1 MQNHR
6 LARRAFTL
14 IELLVVIAIIA
25 ILAAIL
31 FPVFA
36 QAKAA
41 AKASADL
48 SNTKQ
53 INLGVI
59 QYTSDSDDTYARN
72 WNNDVFTTYAIGN
85 GADRYHWMDAVYPYI
100 KSADIFKS
108 PSATIAGSS
117 GGGRYKNGS
126 YVPRDQIASKGDNAA
141 NGTGGT
147 LTTRFGSYAVNAAY
161 WGTGVAGEPLGCAT
175 FGKDGGSPRTTT
187 SIDDPA
193 GTVFMVNG
201 NGSFQFDW
209 PSIASQPTKVV
220 GTGNSQSLSWG
231 DNSYDINATQEGA
244 IIFPNNG
251 RTNVGFPDGHSKSSA
266 PGAMLKKNTVVGTTT
281 YGALSMFTAEQD

>member
-1 MQNHR
+1 MQNQR

-48 SNTKQ
+48 SNVKQ
-53 INLGVI
+53 INLGII
-59 QYTSDSDDTYARN
+59 QYAGDSDDTYARN
-72 WNNDVFTTYAIGN
+72 WNNDVFTTYAAGV

-100 KSADIFKS
+100 KSADIFKG
-108 PSATIAGSS
+108 PTANIVGNHAT
-117 GGGRYKNGS
+117 
-126 YVPRDQIASKGDNAA
+126 YVPRAQIPQLGDDAT
-141 NGTGGT
+141 NGAGGT
-147 LTTRFGSYAVNAAY
+147 RTTRFGSYGINAAY
-161 WGTGVAGEPLGCAT
+161 WGTQGSNGPLGCAT
-175 FGKDGGSPRTTT
+175 FGTDGGTPRSLT

-193 GTVFMVNG
+193 GTVLLVDG

-209 PSIASQPTKVV
+209 PNVDAQPTKAV

-231 DNSYDINATQEGA
+231 DNSYDYTKTQEGA

-251 RTNVGFPDGHSKSSA
+251 RTNTAFPDGHAKSVA
-266 PGAMLKKNTVVGTTT
+266 PGQMLKKNAVVGTPT
-281 YGALSMFTAEQD
+281 YGALSMFTADQD

>member
-1 MQNHR
+1 MKT
-6 LARRAFTL
+6 LRRAFTL

-48 SNTKQ
+48 SNIKQ
-53 INLGVI
+53 IDLAAI
-59 QYTSDSDDTYARN
+59 QYAGDNDDTYARN
-72 WNNDVFTTYAIGN
+72 WNNDVFTTYAVGVGN
-85 GADRYHWMDAVYPYI
+85 DRYHWMDSLYPYI
-100 KSADIFKS
+100 KSADVFKG
-108 PSATIAGSS
+108 PTANIVGNHNTYI
-117 GGGRYKNGS
+117 
-126 YVPRDQIASKGDNAA
+126 PRDQIPTKGDDAT

-147 LTTRFGSYAVNAAY
+147 RTTRFGSYAMNAAY
-161 WGTGVAGEPLGCAT
+161 WGSGVANEPLGCAT
-175 FGKDGGSPRTTT
+175 FGTDGGSPRTLT

-193 GTVFMVNG
+193 GTVLIVNG

-209 PSIASQPTKVV
+209 PNIAAQPSKVV

-231 DNSYDINATQEGA
+231 DNSWDYNKTQEGA
-244 IIFPNNG
+244 VMFPNNG
-251 RTNVGFPDGHSKSSA
+251 RCNTGFPDGHAKSNA
-266 PGAMLKKNTVVGTTT
+266 PGQMLKKNTVSGTRTF
-281 YGALSMFTAEQD
+281 GALSMFTAEQD